1 MNQQGYSNNQKQQGP
16 LYDTDETPEIG
27 KVSALWRFPVKGLP
41 GQEITS
47 VAVNK
52 GGCFPLD
59 RIYAIENGPS
69 QFDKTA
75 ATHLPKTHFL
85 NLMRDERLALLSIN
99 FDEETHD
106 LSILRQGRQIARGN
120 LKTSIG
126 CNMIEQFIAAFMSQ
140 ELKGPPRIQYADNHH
155 FTDQAEPLVHIINLA
170 SVTALG
176 HMINESIP
184 SNRFRANIHLEG
196 LDPWVEQQ
204 WIGDILVF
212 DDVEIEIV
220 SKTSRCAAINVD
232 LETAKRGRSLPAA
245 LNQQFGHDNFGLYGR
260 VLKDGDIK
268 KGSIIS
274 KAVR

>member
-1 MNQQGYSNNQKQQGP
+1 MSQQGDSQNQKQQGP
-16 LYDTDETPEIG
+16 IFGEAVGE
-27 KVSALWRFPVKGLP
+27 VSALWRFPVKGLP

-47 VAVNK
+47 VTVMN
-52 GGCFPLD
+52 GGCFPFD

-75 ATHLPKTHFL
+75 ATHLQKTHFL
-85 NLMRDERLALLSIN
+85 NLMRDERLALLSIT

-106 LSILRQGRQIARGN
+106 LSILRQGRRVTIGN

-140 ELKGPPRIQYADNHH
+140 ELKGPPRIQHADNHH

-176 HMINESIP
+176 HMMNEPIP
-184 SNRFRANIHLEG
+184 PTRFRANIHIEG
-196 LDPWVEQQ
+196 LEPWVEKN
-204 WIGDILVF
+204 WVGNVIKF
-212 DDVEIEIV
+212 DDVEIEIM
-220 SKTSRCAAINVD
+220 SETSRCAAINVD

-245 LNQQFGHDNFGLYGR
+245 LNQQFGHDSFGLYGR
-260 VLKDGDIK
+260 IIKGGDIK
-268 KGSIIS
+268 KGSQIS
-274 KAVR
+274 K